1 MAMLLLTG
9 SRMDQPD
16 LTGLGMESPERL
28 ISIYFNARGRYWYF
42 SYEIDSLPLV
52 CCWQDVLTF
61 QCAGVMQ
68 QLRSYLISN
77 YNSYYFALV
86 LQIKNAAQCCVETA
100 VNQCGII

>member
-42 SYEIDSLPLV
+42 SYEIDSLTPSGML
-52 CCWQDVLTF
+52 LAR
-61 QCAGVMQ
+61 CAHIPTCMC
-68 QLRSYLISN
+68 
-77 YNSYYFALV
+77 
-86 LQIKNAAQCCVETA
+86 NAATEVLL
-100 VNQCGII
+100 N